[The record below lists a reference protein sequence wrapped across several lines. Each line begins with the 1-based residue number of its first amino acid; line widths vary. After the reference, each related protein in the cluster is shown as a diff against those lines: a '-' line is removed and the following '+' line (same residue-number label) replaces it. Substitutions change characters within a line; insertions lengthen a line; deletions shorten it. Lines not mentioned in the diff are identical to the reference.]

1 MVEFCEGSVW
11 WFVGLE
17 ATVGVGERFGL
28 YRGGEHCW
36 AWCFALSC
44 NVLGGRGVVGRWSA
58 CTMEDVRC

>member
-1 MVEFCEGSVW
+1 MVEFCEGSVL

-44 NVLGGRGVVGRWSA
+44 NVLGGKGGGR
-58 CTMEDVRC
+58 